1 MGELDGRVAI
11 VTGSSSGIGEAVA
24 RKLSE
29 LGCRVVVNS
38 SSSVAAGTAVA
49 ESLPSEALYVQ
60 ADISD
65 QAQGRALVERTV
77 ERFGRL
83 DVLVNNAGWT
93 RIVEHADLDA
103 LTDEILRRTFEVN
116 VFGTWWLTKA
126 AMPYLRRS
134 PDPNVVMITSVA
146 GLRPVGSSI
155 AYAMSKAALNHLT
168 ALLAKSCG
176 PVRVNAVAPGLVDTP
191 LSADLT
197 SSTRRSPPPPAAS
210 IGPPGGLR
218 RGRDRVAPQHLRD
231 RARRGRRR
239 RELAVVTAARGD
251 LDFAADWSTA
261 GCHGAVS
268 RVAGPRG
275 RSRSPRASRTR

>member
-1 MGELDGRVAI
+1 MGKLDGRVAI
-11 VTGSSSGIGEAVA
+11 VTGSSSGIGAAVA

-77 ERFGRL
+77 DRFGRL

-93 RIVEHADLDA
+93 RIVEHSDLDA

-116 VFGTWWLTKA
+116 VFGTWWLTRA

-134 PDPNVVMITSVA
+134 PDPNVVMTTSVA

-176 PVRVNAVAPGLVDTP
+176 PVRVNAVAPGLIDTP

-197 SSTRRSPPPPAAS
+197 EQHAAVAATAPLRRSGRPVDCAEAV
-210 IGPPGGLR
+210 IGLLRNTYVTGHVVVVDGGSSL
-218 RGRDRVAPQHLRD
+218 L
-231 RARRGRRR
+231 
-239 RELAVVTAARGD
+239 
-251 LDFAADWSTA
+251 
-261 GCHGAVS
+261 
-268 RVAGPRG
+268 
-275 RSRSPRASRTR
+275 

>member
-11 VTGSSSGIGEAVA
+11 VTGSSSGIGEGIA
-24 RKLSE
+24 RRLSE

-38 SSSVAAGTAVA
+38 ASSPDAGAAVA
-49 ESLPSEALYVQ
+49 GSLPSEALYVQ

-65 QAQGRALVERTV
+65 QAQGQELVARAVD
-77 ERFGRL
+77 RFGRL

-93 RIVEHADLDA
+93 QRVPHADLDA

-126 AMPYLRRS
+126 AMPHLRRS
-134 PDPNVVMITSVA
+134 PDPSVVMITSVA

-176 PVRVNAVAPGLVDTP
+176 PVRVNAVAPGLIATP
-191 LSADLT
+191 LSADLVEQH
-197 SSTRRSPPPPAAS
+197 AA
-210 IGPPGGLR
+210 
-218 RGRDRVAPQHLRD
+218 
-231 RARRGRRR
+231 
-239 RELAVVTAARGD
+239 TAATVPLHRSGLPQD
-251 LDFAADWSTA
+251 CAE
-261 GCHGAVS
+261 AVIGLLRNAYVTGQVMVVDGGS
-268 RVAGPRG
+268 SLVW
-275 RSRSPRASRTR
+275 

>member
-11 VTGSSSGIGEAVA
+11 VTGSSSGIGEATA
-24 RKLSE
+24 RRLSE

-38 SSSVAAGTAVA
+38 SSSVEAGTAVA
-49 ESLPSEALYVQ
+49 ESLPSDALYVQ
-60 ADISD
+60 ADIGD
-65 QAQGRALVERTV
+65 QTQGQALIARTI

-93 RIVEHADLDA
+93 RQVDHADLDA
-103 LTDEILRRTFEVN
+103 LTDEVLLRTFEVN

-134 PDPNVVMITSVA
+134 PDPNVVMITSIA

-191 LSADLT
+191 LSASLPPEQHAAVAAALPLH
-197 SSTRRSPPPPAAS
+197 RSA
-210 IGPPGGLR
+210 R
-218 RGRDRVAPQHLRD
+218 PQD
-231 RARRGRRR
+231 CA
-239 RELAVVTAARGD
+239 EAVVGLLRTAYVTGHVLVVD
-251 LDFAADWSTA
+251 GGNSLVF
-261 GCHGAVS
+261 
-268 RVAGPRG
+268 
-275 RSRSPRASRTR
+275 